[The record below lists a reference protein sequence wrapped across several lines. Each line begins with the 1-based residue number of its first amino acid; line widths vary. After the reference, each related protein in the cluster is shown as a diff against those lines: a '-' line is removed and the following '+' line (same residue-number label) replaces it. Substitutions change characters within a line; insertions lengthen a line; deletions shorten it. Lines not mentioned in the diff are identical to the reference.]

1 MTKKVNVQSIT
12 ETKTTVT
19 TVTTTTE
26 LPPVTYMPIT
36 PSQEPGSEQFYKDN
50 GGKVRKMN
58 KFGKYRTYAI
68 VPVEG
73 YEDAS
78 DEEKKLSKLRQNPS
92 IVPLITTEEIWLVL
106 LKIILTM
113 KLPFFLL

>member
-1 MTKKVNVQSIT
+1 MTKKVNIQSIT
-12 ETKTTVT
+12 ETKTTIT

-26 LPPVTYMPIT
+26 LSPVTYMPIT

-78 DEEKKLSKLRQNPS
+78 DEEKAILAYLAEPELQDAHAVDQMSK
-92 IVPLITTEEIWLVL
+92 
-106 LKIILTM
+106 
-113 KLPFFLL
+113 